1 MKNQILSSG
10 KWYVEHGEPMEYQSP
25 LSIVENWPSIVIYAD
40 SKTKH
45 QVGVVYKAGD
55 DRWYLSSVY
64 LKNWNPI
71 EVFAKYAGFLFL
83 RALHSKRNG

>member
-1 MKNQILSSG
+1 MKIQYLSSG
-10 KWYVEHGEPMEYQSP
+10 STVVVYGDPAPYQSP

-40 SKTKH
+40 SKTNH

-83 RALHSKRNG
+83 NSLHSKRNG